1 MIKDSID
8 ILIDDWKTERPD
20 LDPSA
25 MGVVGRILVLA
36 LYMGRSVSDVL
47 GKQGISLWAF
57 DVLAT
62 LRRKG
67 KPFRLSPSAI
77 SRSVMLSPAA
87 MVNRL
92 DRLEEAG
99 LVKRRRNLKDR
110 RGLLI
115 ELTQQGKETV
125 DAVIGYRFAEADRA
139 IAGLSKSDRKTIAEL
154 LHKLLQQYE
163 QP

>member
-1 MIKDSID
+1 M
-8 ILIDDWKTERPD
+8 LIDDWKIERPD

-36 LYMGRSVSDVL
+36 LFMGRSVSDVL
-47 GKQGISLWAF
+47 GKQGLSLWAF

-67 KPFRLSPSAI
+67 TPFRLSPSAI

-92 DRLEEAG
+92 DRLEETG
-99 LVKRRRNLKDR
+99 LIKRRRNPKDR

-115 ELTQQGKETV
+115 ELTQQGKKIV
-125 DAVIGYRFAEADRA
+125 DAVIVHRFAEAERA
-139 IAGLSKSDRKTIAEL
+139 IDGLSKSERKTLTEL
-154 LHKLLQQYE
+154 LHKLLCQYE
-163 QP
+163 HP